1 MRLLYKPI
9 AIIAGLISAK
19 LGQSVFKSLW
29 ATIDDAPPPRADSRE
44 ASVGKVIGA
53 QALEGAVMKAVATGV
68 DRVCANSFF
77 HLFGIWP
84 GKQAKQDSDSDRS

>member
-29 ATIDDAPPPRADSRE
+29 ARIDDAPPPRADRAD
-44 ASVGKVIGA
+44 ASFGKVIGA
-53 QALEGAVMKAVATGV
+53 QALEGAVMKGVAAGV
-68 DRVCANSFF
+68 DRGFANSFF

-84 GKQAKQDSDSDRS
+84 GKRPKQDSDSDSA

>member
-29 ATIDDAPPPRADSRE
+29 ASIDDDPPPRADTPD
-44 ASVGKVIGA
+44 ASLGKVVGA
-53 QALEGAVMKAVATGV
+53 QALEGAVMKAVAAGV
-68 DRVCANSFF
+68 DRVFANSFF

-84 GKQAKQDSDSDRS
+84 GKRPKQDADSD